1 MEQSL
6 YLNRTKIG
14 DMCDS
19 VTYSSGINTISQI
32 EKTSSIGVDPSYA
45 VENFINDSEGMAT
58 FSAECKVDDT
68 GTWGAMLVGLL
79 ALSDSFLG
87 KKGVLE
93 TYNGTWQTIHS
104 FVTVSNISLAVFHSP
119 YYKFKIT
126 FKAGIDMNSNLLSNG
141 DCQIMNSS
149 DSALLNYNSLLPI
162 ITTSQSEFGGGKLVG
177 QVTSSKD
184 IYYNLAADIT
194 LTAGAIYKLSIDV
207 YYTKSTAIQASQQ
220 LLFGFMEG
228 GFSGV
233 GITFNVVTNEMM
245 TLLFDYK
252 ADGNEDTIELSV
264 QTDPI
269 LFNNL
274 RLELV

>member
-14 DMCDS
+14 EMCDS

-32 EKTSSIGVDPSYA
+32 EKTSTLGADPNYA

-104 FVTVSNISLAVFHSP
+104 FVTVSNISLAVFHAP
-119 YYKFKIT
+119 FYKFKIT

-141 DCQIMNSS
+141 DCQILETASS
-149 DSALLNYNSLLPI
+149 TLLNYGTLLPA

-177 QVTSSKD
+177 QVVSATDTS
-184 IYYNLAADIT
+184 YNLSADIT

-207 YYTKSTAIQASQQ
+207 YYSKSTAIQSSQEFYVGFFAGASVR
-220 LLFGFMEG
+220 
-228 GFSGV
+228 SG
-233 GITFNVVTNEMM
+233 INFDIVTNENT
-245 TLLFDYK
+245 TLSFQYK
-252 ADGNEDTIELSV
+252 AIGDEDEIKLVTE
-264 QTDPI
+264 TDPV